1 MGQYENVHLTV
12 VKNVELLEKIDKA
25 GAAMFGDSNTRTLY
39 GAPMLIIVSSK
50 KPEDNAFAE
59 NVAYSN
65 AAIIAHNMSLEAT
78 DLGVGSCYIWGA
90 IAALATSPDIVAEL
104 NLPDGFIP
112 CCAVVLGDT
121 QENYEL
127 RDIRLDRISQNT
139 IK

>member
-1 MGQYENVHLTV
+1 
-12 VKNVELLEKIDKA
+12 
-25 GAAMFGDSNTRTLY
+25 MFGDSNTRTLY

-50 KPEDNAFAE
+50 KPEENAFAE

-90 IAALATSPDIVAEL
+90 IAALATAPDIVAEL

-112 CCAVVLGDT
+112 CCAVVFGDT
-121 QENYEL
+121 QENYES